1 MDFIFPRANCTF
13 QQRPRDLPFP
23 QIIELLIGVLFQTSL
38 CTDGLRDY
46 LIRHK
51 AIQKLRTLASLK
63 NELELASYD
72 NTQ

>member
-1 MDFIFPRANCTF
+1 MDFIFPRANCAF

-23 QIIELLIGVLFQTSL
+23 QIIELGVLFQTSL
-38 CTDGLRDY
+38 CTDRLRDY